1 MNTSM
6 ESLSIEIEST
16 AKESTN
22 SVDRLIQQLDKLRTS
37 LQNVINEST
46 NFSKLKSNLES
57 VSKGVSTKASAKANA
72 PKQSDYGSYESQLY
86 KLGIT
91 GDLGDSK
98 YATLIQSVRTANSEL
113 DKYVLNNNKV
123 VTVSKQTKNGVDNVK
138 VSVKDLGNNTKQTT
152 SLWGALTSEFAKSI
166 AKVGAL
172 YLGLKKLAS
181 KVADFV
187 KEAAD
192 YEEALN
198 LFTVTMGDN
207 FQEAYDWA
215 QKFSN
220 ALYLDPASVMQYMG
234 QFNSLTKGLGVGADK
249 AYIMSKNLTQLT
261 YDLASFKNLDFD
273 TAFRKLQSAMSGEI
287 EPLILVA
294 IICECYRKRSEPTHV
309 GCDN

>member
-16 AKESTN
+16 AKESTG

-57 VSKGVSTKASAKANA
+57 VSKGVSAKASAKATSKST
-72 PKQSDYGSYESQLY
+72 PYETQLTKLTNGINPEEDATGYY
-86 KLGIT
+86 KLRSEIMST
-91 GDLGDSK
+91 DS
-98 YATLIQSVRTANSEL
+98 TLRTFIGRQNEL
-113 DKYVLNNNKV
+113 
-123 VTVSKQTKNGVDNVK
+123 VTVSRKGAGDLEKVR
-138 VSVKDLGNNTKQTT
+138 VSVKRLN
-152 SLWGALTSEFAKSI
+152 SESATLSGVWKNVTNSFAASI
-166 AKVGAL
+166 AKIGAL
-172 YLGLKKLAS
+172 YVGLKRLAS
-181 KVADFV
+181 RVADFV
-187 KEAAD
+187 KEAAN
-192 YEEALN
+192 YEESLN
-198 LFTVTMGDN
+198 LFTVTLGEN
-207 FQEAYDWA
+207 AEKATEWVT
-215 QKFSN
+215 KFSN